1 MGKVNKSK
9 TVTCPFYYVFTA
21 PSKGRFT
28 QIDIPAACTQPR
40 TTDCTYSE
48 NLTTIRLRLAAAA
61 TTIILSHLIEQAG
74 SSPAQPS
81 PAQPP
86 DTGAGDAAG
95 VKLVLRVLEH
105 WIGLILFPAFHP

>member
-61 TTIILSHLIEQAG
+61 TTIILSHLIEQGG
-74 SSPAQPS
+74 SSPG
-81 PAQPP
+81 QPP
-86 DTGAGDAAG
+86 APDAGAGAGDAAG
-95 VKLVLRVLEH
+95 TKLVHTFRSSGVLVMS
-105 WIGLILFPAFHP
+105 